1 MKKISII
8 AEAGVNHNG
17 KINLAKKLVKAA
29 KKAGA
34 DYVKF
39 QFFNP
44 DLLSTNFSKQADYQ
58 KKTYKQKN
66 NSQKIMLR
74 KLALSYDQ
82 LKQINLYCKKNKIKF
97 ALSIFD
103 HISLKYIK
111 KFKLDFIKIPSGE
124 ITNYPLLRDISKM
137 KKKIILS
144 TGMCTISE
152 IQEALDVLRK
162 FNQPKN
168 KVTLLHCTTNY
179 PTLDGEVNISSII
192 QMQKKFKLEVGYSDH
207 SVGSEAACAAAVL
220 GSRIFEKHF
229 TISKKMKGPDHSAS
243 LEPDELKNYITS
255 IKKTIKMIGNGKK
268 NRTPAEEKNL
278 KIVRKSIY
286 AIKKIKKGEFITEDN
301 VITKRPF
308 NKNNPMNWEQIMK

>member
-1 MKKISII
+1 
-8 AEAGVNHNG
+8 
-17 KINLAKKLVKAA
+17 
-29 KKAGA
+29 
-34 DYVKF
+34 
-39 QFFNP
+39 
-44 DLLSTNFSKQADYQ
+44 
-58 KKTYKQKN
+58 
-66 NSQKIMLR
+66 
-74 KLALSYDQ
+74 
-82 LKQINLYCKKNKIKF
+82 
-97 ALSIFD
+97 
-103 HISLKYIK
+103 
-111 KFKLDFIKIPSGE
+111 
-124 ITNYPLLRDISKM
+124 M

-255 IKKTIKMIGNGKK
+255 IKKTIKMIGNG
-268 NRTPAEEKNL
+268 
-278 KIVRKSIY
+278 
-286 AIKKIKKGEFITEDN
+286 
-301 VITKRPF
+301 
-308 NKNNPMNWEQIMK
+308 